1 MHCKHVYYFF
11 KSVKILIM
19 SHSKL
24 VGVLCADDSDSLS
37 EGEEYL
43 PESEVSKLPW
53 GNIGP
58 KLTKDEIRMKN
69 KYSYDQLRLG
79 GK

>member
-43 PESEVSKLPW
+43 PESEVNKLPW

-58 KLTKDEIRMKN
+58 KLTK
-69 KYSYDQLRLG
+69 LRLG